1 MTSPAAMSGT
11 IKLQGLPGRDE
22 GGAVATNES
31 PIVPCG
37 SSRRSGGTIAPTEL
51 TSVPQLAQNRG
62 LPTSASPHAGQN
74 RLLGLTLG
82 WMTSIDLPPLT
93 SCLSCCPGN
102 GIGTK
107 LVTFNI
113 TLHRWRQPAATSSC
127 RIGLPMG
134 TGPLSSWRNSVSRL
148 GDLGGREPSGF
159 LPFRSVSLLGSV
171 AR

>member
-1 MTSPAAMSGT
+1 
-11 IKLQGLPGRDE
+11 
-22 GGAVATNES
+22 
-31 PIVPCG
+31 
-37 SSRRSGGTIAPTEL
+37 
-51 TSVPQLAQNRG
+51 
-62 LPTSASPHAGQN
+62 
-74 RLLGLTLG
+74 
-82 WMTSIDLPPLT
+82 MTSIDLPPLT

-148 GDLGGREPSGF
+148 GDLGGRELSGF

-171 AR
+171 ALHRTRFLWTPDKRLDDGAGGGPRWRR